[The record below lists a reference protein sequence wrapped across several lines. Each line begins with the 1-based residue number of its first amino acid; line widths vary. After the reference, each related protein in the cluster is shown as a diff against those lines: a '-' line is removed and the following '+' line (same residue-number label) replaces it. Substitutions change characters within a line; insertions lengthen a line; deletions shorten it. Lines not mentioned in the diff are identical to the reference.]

1 MSARSVEKTVETLKE
16 RVTYRDPTVLKSDSV
31 QNATSAPRSDVNIDE
46 WVSESSSEWVIE

>member
-31 QNATSAPRSDVNIDE
+31 QNATSALRSDGNIDE
-46 WVSESSSEWVIE
+46 